1 MVLKSLDAF
10 PGGFCCFDF
19 ASCMWLMR
27 KGQYFRP
34 PALVCLTNFLGYLEL
49 VLEKTMP
56 HGTAGGGPLA
66 PEGLSERTQSSGEA
80 EGCGEEPE
88 PLPRKGL
95 VLRADAKWNVPLQVI
110 PPGIKYKI
118 NTCPRDFRTCL
129 ATSPGSLKKTNGVS
143 VVRRFEDQL
152 GFSWDQ
158 ALNGGMG
165 WLGLRHRNTWVG
177 CLRPWQ
183 GEKRGERGSGSAAGR
198 GQKLRKGRCSLCI
211 QAPLA

>member
-1 MVLKSLDAF
+1 MHFQVVF
-10 PGGFCCFDF
+10 VVVDF

-66 PEGLSERTQSSGEA
+66 PEGLSERTQRSGEA

-95 VLRADAKWNVPLQVI
+95 VPRADAKWNVPLQVI

-129 ATSPGSLKKTNGVS
+129 ATSPSSLKKTNGVS

-183 GEKRGERGSGSAAGR
+183 GGKRGKGEVGVLLGGARNPGR
-198 GQKLRKGRCSLCI
+198 GGAVFAFR
-211 QAPLA
+211 PP